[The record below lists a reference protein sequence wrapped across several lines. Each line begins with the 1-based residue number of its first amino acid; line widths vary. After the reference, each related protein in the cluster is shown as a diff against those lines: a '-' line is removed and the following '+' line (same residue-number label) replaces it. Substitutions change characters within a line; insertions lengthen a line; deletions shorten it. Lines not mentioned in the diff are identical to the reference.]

1 MPTKYSPI
9 DLNSTAGFYEEYY
22 NQQHGNGLA
31 VFRGKRHMDGA
42 GIGNILGS
50 LFKSV
55 GPTIARFGKSAARTV
70 GRHAMNVARDVIA
83 GEDLQ
88 TSALRNLKAGGADV
102 LNDIM
107 DSPKPSR
114 KRKRAAG
121 SGKNSK
127 RQKRG
132 TIFE

>member
-1 MPTKYSPI
+1 
-9 DLNSTAGFYEEYY
+9 
-22 NQQHGNGLA
+22 
-31 VFRGKRHMDGA
+31 MDGA

-55 GPTIARFGKSAARTV
+55 GPSIARFGKSAARSV
-70 GRHAMNVARDVIA
+70 GRHAMNVARDVLA
-83 GEDLQ
+83 GEVLQ

-102 LNDIM
+102 LNDIV

>member
-1 MPTKYSPI
+1 MHTKYSPI

-31 VFRGKRHMDGA
+31 VFKGKRHMDGA
-42 GIGNILGS
+42 GIGSVLGS
-50 LFKSV
+50 LFKAV
-55 GPTIARFGKSAARTV
+55 GPSIARIGKSAARSV
-70 GRHAMNVARDVIA
+70 GRHAMNVARDVLA

-88 TSALRNLKAGGADV
+88 TSALRNLKTGGVEV

-107 DSPKPSR
+107 DSPAPSR
-114 KRKRAAG
+114 KRKRT
-121 SGKNSK
+121 SGTAKNGK

>member
-50 LFKSV
+50 LLKSV
-55 GPTIARFGKSAARTV
+55 GPSIARFWKSEARSV
-70 GRHAMNVARDVIA
+70 GRHAMNVARDVLDE
-83 GEDLQ
+83 EDLQ
-88 TSALRNLKAGGADV
+88 TSARRNLKSGGADV

-107 DSPKPSR
+107 DSSKPSR

-121 SGKNSK
+121 SG
-127 RQKRG
+127 QKFQTSETRNY
-132 TIFE
+132 F